1 MTNAPVKDVSSL
13 MNYVG
18 SSRAVAKSG
27 MDQTGSFGD
36 VMSRAS
42 GGNTEPVKQM
52 QSAKDQTA
60 KADSSV
66 EHSKAMKKDSSVVKP
81 KESKAEVSKA
91 EEQAVAEAG
100 EEAVKAVA
108 EELGVSEEE
117 VVAAMEEM
125 GLSLNTLFDPSVLT
139 RLVLK
144 LTGGQDP
151 MALLTDE
158 GLFAKLQS
166 LMDTLGNI
174 KNDLMQEL
182 GVNPEELQAL
192 LQELEAK
199 GTTDAVNMQNMV
211 SRAEEAQS
219 AANEKTPEITVEIEV
234 NGETVKV
241 SADESGNAVKT
252 LTVTGKGQ
260 QAAQEETGK
269 QHADGNR
276 QQDGAFHTGNPVLDS
291 LLQNKMQAAEVSFE
305 QTTFF
310 NPNTQKIMDQIMDYM
325 KIQLKPGMDQLQMQ
339 LHPASLG
346 TVQVQLTSKG
356 GEITA
361 QFQVQNETVKAA
373 IENQIVELKE
383 SLRDQG
389 IKVEAVEVT
398 VQSNGFESSLWQGKG
413 QEENAASQGNKKSPR
428 RIDLTNLDA
437 LFEEEAAPEDVLAA
451 KMMEANGNTVDYTA

>member
-13 MNYVG
+13 MNFVG
-18 SSRAVAKSG
+18 SSRGMTKSG
-27 MDQTGSFGD
+27 INQTDSFGD

-42 GGNTEPVKQM
+42 GSDTQAAAQTQRSSKEQPV
-52 QSAKDQTA
+52 
-60 KADSSV
+60 KADSSAK
-66 EHSKAMKKDSSVVKP
+66 HSKTMKKDSSVVKTREP
-81 KESKAEVSKA
+81 ETAEVSRTG
-91 EEQAVAEAG
+91 EQAVTEAG
-100 EEAVKAVA
+100 EEAVKTVA
-108 EELGVSEEE
+108 MELGVSEEE
-117 VVAAMEEM
+117 VIAAMEEL
-125 GLSLNTLFDPSVLT
+125 GISLSALFDPSVLT

-144 LTGGQDP
+144 LGGEQEP

-158 GLFAKLQS
+158 GLFTKLQNLTES
-166 LMDTLGNI
+166 LENI
-174 KNDLMQEL
+174 GKELAQEL
-182 GVNPEELQAL
+182 GVNPEELKAL
-192 LQELEAK
+192 LQELEVK
-199 GTTDAVNMQNMV
+199 GNADAAVV
-211 SRAEEAQS
+211 PDVTSEEALQ
-219 AANEKTPEITVEIEV
+219 ATEEKMPEITVEVEV

-241 SADESGNAVKT
+241 SADENGNAVKT
-252 LTVTGKGQ
+252 LTVTADGQ
-260 QAAQEETGK
+260 QAQKETGE
-269 QHADGNR
+269 QQADTKE
-276 QQDGAFHTGNPVLDS
+276 QQDGAFKTGNPVLDS

-310 NPNTQKIMDQIMDYM
+310 NSNTREIMDQIMDYM

-373 IENQIVELKE
+373 IEGQIVELKE
-383 SLRDQG
+383 ALREQG
-389 IKVEAVEVT
+389 IKVEAVEVA
-398 VQSNGFESSLWQGKG
+398 VQSNGFESSLWQGQG
-413 QEENAASQGNKKSPR
+413 GEENTASHGNRKSPR